1 MLTLKTIDAHA
12 AGEPLRLIVDGF
24 PSPRGKTMLEK
35 REWVRRHA
43 DHLRRALMLEPRG
56 HADMYG
62 AILTEPVLPGSHA
75 GVLFMHN
82 EGYSTMCGHGII
94 AVTTIALER
103 GLIMPGPAAT
113 TGETETQTAS
123 VVYDSP
129 AGTIRARARWAGRPG
144 DAGAAGR
151 VESVAFVNVPSFV
164 LYGGLTV
171 KLASRQ
177 IRADV
182 AFGGAFYAIVDS
194 EAAGLPIDT
203 AHLPELRRA
212 GMEIKEAIES
222 VHDIV
227 HPLEPGL
234 KGIYGTIFTGPPS
247 GERADLRNV
256 TIFADAEVDRSP
268 CGTGTAAVMAVV
280 DAMGLLSRDRPFV
293 HESLIGTTFTGRIS
307 ARTAVAELEAI
318 VPEIEGSAWITGEH
332 TFLVDDDDPLKN
344 GFRI

>member
-24 PSPRGKTMLEK
+24 PSPRGKTMLDK

-94 AVTTIALER
+94 AVTTVALER
-103 GLIMPGPAAT
+103 GLIMPGPSDAT
-113 TGETETQTAS
+113 TGEADARTAS
-123 VVYDSP
+123 VVYDAP
-129 AGTIRARARWAGRPG
+129 AGTIRARARWA
-144 DAGAAGR
+144 AGAGGAGGVGR

-164 LYGGLTV
+164 LHGGLTV

-182 AFGGAFYAIVDS
+182 AFGGAFYAIVDC
-194 EAAGLPIDT
+194 EAVGLPID
-203 AHLPELRRA
+203 AQHLPELRRA
-212 GMEIKEAIES
+212 GMEIKDAIES
-222 VHDIV
+222 VHDIARS
-227 HPLEPGL
+227 E
-234 KGIYGTIFTGPPS
+234 
-247 GERADLRNV
+247 ERRVGKECSV
-256 TIFADAEVDRSP
+256 TCRSRWSP
-268 CGTGTAAVMAVV
+268 Y
-280 DAMGLLSRDRPFV
+280 
-293 HESLIGTTFTGRIS
+293 H
-307 ARTAVAELEAI
+307 
-318 VPEIEGSAWITGEH
+318 
-332 TFLVDDDDPLKN
+332 
-344 GFRI
+344 